1 MTKTA
6 IPATKRQGRQ
16 MKVTAT
22 VQLSGDHAVKHRTF
36 TAEVEDTDHA
46 DRWIDGLRESAERQG
61 HALVVAIIH

>member
-1 MTKTA
+1 
-6 IPATKRQGRQ
+6 

-61 HALVVAIIH
+61 HILVVAIID